1 MSDTLPV
8 TLNEYLSDK
17 ELTRQEEHNF
27 RSYVAK
33 KLQPCGKQ
41 GRCNKYGYADLNR
54 IFHAWRHKR
63 IHAVYATPY
72 HGADIIGIGSV
83 IIAAATFIIVASY
96 IVAHL

>member
-8 TLNEYLSDK
+8 TLNEYLSGK
-17 ELTRQEEHNF
+17 ELTRQEAHNF

-54 IFHAWRHKR
+54 IYYAWRQKR
-63 IHAVYATPY
+63 ITAVYAAPY

-83 IIAAATFIIVASY
+83 LIALAALCLITIY
-96 IVAHL
+96 ILTH

>member
-1 MSDTLPV
+1 MK
-8 TLNEYLSDK
+8 NEQEITIDAFLSGK
-17 ELTRQEEHNF
+17 GLTRQEAHNF

-33 KLQPCGKQ
+33 RHLAVGKR
-41 GRCNKYGYADLNR
+41 GRKGLYPLAVLRSVFTAWSNR
-54 IFHAWRHKR
+54 R